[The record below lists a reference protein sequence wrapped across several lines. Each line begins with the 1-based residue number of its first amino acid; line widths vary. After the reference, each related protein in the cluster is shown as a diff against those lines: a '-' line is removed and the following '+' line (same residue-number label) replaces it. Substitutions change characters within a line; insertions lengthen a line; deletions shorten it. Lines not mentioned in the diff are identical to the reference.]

1 MTEDEIVST
10 CNLLL
15 IAGHE
20 TTVNLI
26 ANAILAML
34 RHPAQWAALGADA
47 DRASAVIE
55 ETLRYDPP
63 VQLVARI
70 AADDMTIGDTTV
82 VKGDTMMLLLAAAQ
96 RDPDRIRATRDVRPG
111 SKCFPALGVRAWS
124 ALLSGCSAGP
134 PGGRRRAVGGDG
146 AIPRRATGR

>member
-1 MTEDEIVST
+1 MSALIAVEESGDQLTEEEIVAT

-34 RHPAQWAALGADA
+34 RHPRSGRRSAATRE
-47 DRASAVIE
+47 RAAAVVE

-63 VQLVARI
+63 VQLVGRI
-70 AADDMTIGDTTV
+70 AGRGHDD
-82 VKGDTMMLLLAAAQ
+82 
-96 RDPDRIRATRDVRPG
+96 RRRRRCPRATP
-111 SKCFPALGVRAWS
+111 
-124 ALLSGCSAGP
+124 
-134 PGGRRRAVGGDG
+134 
-146 AIPRRATGR
+146 